1 MVLTSSFLCQL
12 VQIQYSYQQSCSSLL
27 QFDIGRVISISGC
40 LTFLRLT
47 MGKSRFERE
56 ISHLHPLPYTDMSHE
71 LWMDLKPDTAFTK
84 HNEMISVKNEIWW
97 GGVGWDRVQGTMKK
111 VQYLE
116 TPKSC
121 PWPFSENPRFGSHVY
136 SLVFTSTTCE
146 SNEELT
152 THTYR

>member
-1 MVLTSSFLCQL
+1 MKDGVVLTSSFLCQL

-111 VQYLE
+111 VHTLKL
-116 TPKSC
+116 P
-121 PWPFSENPRFGSHVY
+121 
-136 SLVFTSTTCE
+136 SLVHGHSVRIPGLEAMSTLW
-146 SNEELT
+146 SSLLQLVNLM
-152 THTYR
+152 RN